1 MECLHS
7 MYKTQVTSPKVK
19 TQVGC
24 KQNSNILIKNLINAQ
39 KCELAPNYMI

>member
-24 KQNSNILIKNLINAQ
+24 KQNSNILIKNLINAH
-39 KCELAPNYMI
+39 